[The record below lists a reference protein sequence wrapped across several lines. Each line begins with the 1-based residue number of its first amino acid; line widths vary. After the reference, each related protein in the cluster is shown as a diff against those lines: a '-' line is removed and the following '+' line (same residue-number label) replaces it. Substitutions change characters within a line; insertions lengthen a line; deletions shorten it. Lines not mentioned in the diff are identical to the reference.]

1 MKPQQDIL
9 LMHLEALDLLEAG
22 KHKQGLELILRVLQ
36 LRPNDPQV
44 LITVGNALSDVGRC
58 QEAIQILRHVVERLP
73 GQAIPLTSLGAAL
86 LRNGEAAAAEGPL
99 ERALAME
106 PADYATLTNLAGAL
120 ILLAKNP
127 ERAEQLLRRADRLSP
142 DSKTSQQVWLNL
154 GWALKQ
160 QGKLTEADQAWTQAI
175 RLSPQTD
182 QARAILARHPHL
194 NPYRQN

>member
-22 KHKQGLELILRVLQ
+22 KHKQGLELMLRVLK

-44 LITVGNALSDVGRC
+44 LITVGNALSDAGRT
-58 QEAIQILRHVVERLP
+58 QEAIQILRRVVERLP
-73 GQAIPLTSLGAAL
+73 GQALPLTSLGAAL